1 MNIENINYLRKKYS
15 ELPDYKE
22 ETIKVRI
29 VKPFLEMLGFIE
41 DWHRYEHP
49 VIKNKSITD
58 ITILKDNKIIL
69 IVEIKKGGDYLLRKG
84 DTQQLLTYL
93 ITKNVEWGIVTNGY
107 EFILVNRKI
116 NGELADQEIMKF
128 NLLDDTEDNMKL
140 LKYFLY
146 KSIFSSQITNY
157 KKHLAQFNYYRRKE
171 SNNLHS
177 LFIYNSTISRYFDFL
192 IDKFR
197 NYRALGYLS
206 KEDFKEFIIHDIN
219 ESKNRVRNINSK
231 ITIFNKYR
239 HITKLYEL
247 FVKHEHLTHNPFRF
261 ITEEEMIEDIKGISL
276 ESEDFLEHTSIET
289 LKELIN
295 LYNNSRDSERNK
307 LIFSLCLYAGLGRDE
322 IRNLKLKDVDLDN
335 MTLNVNNVIIPI
347 PSTFAFKLKNYIENV
362 RNKNTKV
369 EYLFDSNYGNYAGGP
384 VSQSTINSVINRN
397 TRIINNKFSQNKRIK
412 VNPENLRK
420 LLVRKFFETGFSIEE
435 IVTITGME
443 LNRIVEHISTDE
455 IKERTLIKSLPH
467 KHPYFELFAE

>member
-1 MNIENINYLRKKYS
+1 
-15 ELPDYKE
+15 
-22 ETIKVRI
+22 
-29 VKPFLEMLGFIE
+29 
-41 DWHRYEHP
+41 
-49 VIKNKSITD
+49 
-58 ITILKDNKIIL
+58 
-69 IVEIKKGGDYLLRKG
+69 
-84 DTQQLLTYL
+84 
-93 ITKNVEWGIVTNGY
+93 
-107 EFILVNRKI
+107 
-116 NGELADQEIMKF
+116 
-128 NLLDDTEDNMKL
+128 
-140 LKYFLY
+140 
-146 KSIFSSQITNY
+146 
-157 KKHLAQFNYYRRKE
+157 
-171 SNNLHS
+171 
-177 LFIYNSTISRYFDFL
+177 
-192 IDKFR
+192 
-197 NYRALGYLS
+197 
-206 KEDFKEFIIHDIN
+206 
-219 ESKNRVRNINSK
+219 
-231 ITIFNKYR
+231 
-239 HITKLYEL
+239 
-247 FVKHEHLTHNPFRF
+247 
-261 ITEEEMIEDIKGISL
+261 MIEDIKGISL